1 MLWAFTYNCD
11 CIKSFR
17 REIVLHNDDNENQ
30 YVLKLAFQTVTADAE
45 REYNLYIIKNK
56 IEYIICKYNSEP
68 HANIHRHKY
77 TNIYFSTNT
86 DTNRIDYD
94 K

>member
-1 MLWAFTYNCD
+1 M
-11 CIKSFR
+11 
-17 REIVLHNDDNENQ
+17 LHNDDNENQ

-56 IEYIICKYNSEP
+56 IEYIICKYNFEP
-68 HANIHRHKY
+68 HANMHRHKY
-77 TNIYFSTNT
+77 TKIYFATNT
-86 DTNRIDYD
+86 DANRIDYD